1 MPPPEKTEKPTA
13 KRLKKAREN
22 GQIARSPEIV
32 SWGLLLLVSFLGPL
46 IFQVASPLFVNLFLS
61 LYGLSRAQLTTA
73 TALIFLEEG
82 FRVFAEVVIL
92 AAGAGFLFSLI
103 GSLAQV
109 GFNFSPSVLGVKF
122 SRLSPAKN
130 IKKIFSGGG
139 FFEVAKSV
147 IKLTLVGVVA
157 WLVIHAK
164 ASALASGQL
173 SLSEAIADTVSG
185 SVTVLQTIA
194 VVGLA
199 LGVAD
204 YAHQKHK
211 IMKSLYMTK
220 QEVKDEH
227 KDTEGDPHIKGRIRR
242 LQRQMARQRMMRFVP
257 EADVIVVNPTHYAVA
272 IKYDPRKALAP
283 VVVAKGSGHVA
294 ASIKRIAGEN
304 TIPIV
309 RDPILART
317 MHATCEVGTEIPPVF
332 FMAVAR
338 LLAFVYR
345 LEGLARYYET
355 SFHTAPSDLP
365 EELLNKAAAML

>member
-1 MPPPEKTEKPTA
+1 MASPDKTEKPTA
-13 KRLKKAREN
+13 KRLKKARSK

-32 SWGLLLLVSFLGPL
+32 SWALLLLLSFLGPL
-46 IFQVASPLFVNLFLS
+46 IFQVASPLFVQLFLS
-61 LYGLSRAQLTTA
+61 FYNLTHGQLTSA
-73 TALIFLEEG
+73 TALIFLERG
-82 FRVFAEVVIL
+82 FQVFVEVVLL
-92 AAGAGFLFSLI
+92 AAGAGFVLSLL
-103 GSLAQV
+103 GSVAQV
-109 GFNFSPSVLGVKF
+109 GFNLSPSVLGMKF

-139 FFEVAKSV
+139 FFELAKSV
-147 IKLTLVGVVA
+147 IKLTLVALIA
-157 WLVIHAK
+157 WLIIHAK

-185 SVTVLQTIA
+185 SVTLLQSIA

-199 LGVAD
+199 LGIAD

-211 IMKSLYMTK
+211 ITKSLYMTK

-227 KDTEGDPHIKGRIRR
+227 KESDGDPAVKGRIRR
-242 LQRQMARQRMMRFVP
+242 LQRQMTRQRMMRLVP
-257 EADVIVVNPTHYAVA
+257 EADVVVVNPTHYAVA

-294 ASIKRIAGEN
+294 ASIKRIAGDH

-317 MHATCEVGTEIPPVF
+317 MHATCEIGVEIPPVF

-355 SFHTAPSDLP
+355 SFHTSPADLP
-365 EELLNKAAAML
+365 QDLVEKAAAMS